1 MKQKHFIDSHKG
13 ATAFFIL
20 FCMYW
25 FNGFQSPTL
34 WLYLATHGTY
44 GFLWIWKSKVFP
56 DKQWEQDCSI
66 WYGLYIWAGLSLYW
80 ITPFLI
86 ASQHIEAP
94 AWLMGLSVMSYSF
107 GVFLHFASD
116 MQKHVQLSLKP
127 GLFTDGLWATN
138 RNPNYFGEFLIY
150 AGFGALAYQW
160 VWVPWLVLALFML
173 IVWFPNMKKKDQSLS
188 RHDGFTTYQRS
199 SSKIFPF
206 LY

>member
-20 FCMYW
+20 FCMYC
-25 FNGFQSPTL
+25 FDGFQSPTL

-44 GFLWIWKSKVFP
+44 GFLWIWKSRVFP
-56 DKQWEQDCSI
+56 DKQWEQSASI

-80 ITPFLI
+80 ITPFII
-86 ASQHIEAP
+86 ASQKIEAP
-94 AWLMGLSVMSYSF
+94 AWLMGLSVMAYSF
-107 GVFLHFASD
+107 GVFLHFTSD
-116 MQKHVQLSLKP
+116 MQKHVQLALKP
-127 GLFTDGLWATN
+127 GLFQDGLWATN
-138 RNPNYFGEFLIY
+138 RNPNYLGEFLIY

-160 VWVPWLVLALFML
+160 VWIPWSVLALFML

-188 RHDGFTTYQRS
+188 RHDGFTAYKQS
-199 SSKIFPF
+199 SVKIFPF